1 MNDYYNHVLLWIKAN
16 KPKYILVHVPHRSN
30 DDEWFLE
37 PNDDEW
43 FLEPNDDEWFLEP
56 VDVFQNG
63 EVMLDGFYF
72 EDYATDVFQRAK
84 LKFYKFDPNNLSKEE
99 I

>member
-37 PNDDEW
+37 P
-43 FLEPNDDEWFLEP
+43 

-63 EVMLDGFYF
+63 EVMLYGFYF
-72 EDYATDVFQRAK
+72 ADYATDVFQRAK

>member
-1 MNDYYNHVLLWIKAN
+1 MKEYYNRVLLWIRAN
-16 KPKYILVHVPHRSN
+16 KPKYILVHVAHRS
-30 DDEWFLE
+30 
-37 PNDDEW
+37 
-43 FLEPNDDEWFLEP
+43 NDDEWFLEP

-84 LKFYKFDPNNLSKEE
+84 LKFYKFDPNNLAKEE

>member
-1 MNDYYNHVLLWIKAN
+1 MKEYYNHVLLWIKAN
-16 KPKYILVHVPHRSN
+16 KPKYILVHVAHRSN
-30 DDEWFLE
+30 DD
-37 PNDDEW
+37 D
-43 FLEPNDDEWFLEP
+43 WFLEP

-72 EDYATDVFQRAK
+72 EDYATDVFEIAK
-84 LKFYKFDPNNLSKEE
+84 LKFYKFDPNNLAKEE

>member
-1 MNDYYNHVLLWIKAN
+1 MKEYYNHVLLWIKAN
-16 KPKYILVHVPHRSN
+16 KPKYILVRVAHRS
-30 DDEWFLE
+30 
-37 PNDDEW
+37 
-43 FLEPNDDEWFLEP
+43 NDDEWFLEP

-84 LKFYKFDPNNLSKEE
+84 LKFYKFDPNNLAKEE

>member
-1 MNDYYNHVLLWIKAN
+1 MSDYYNHVLLWIKAN
-16 KPKYILVHVPHRSN
+16 KPKYILVHVAHRS
-30 DDEWFLE
+30 
-37 PNDDEW
+37 
-43 FLEPNDDEWFLEP
+43 NDDEWFLEP

-72 EDYATDVFQRAK
+72 EYYATDVFQRAK
-84 LKFYKFDPNNLSKEE
+84 LKFYKFNPNNLTKEE

>member
-16 KPKYILVHVPHRSN
+16 KPKYILVHVAHRSN
-30 DDEWFLE
+30 D
-37 PNDDEW
+37 N
-43 FLEPNDDEWFLEP
+43 EWFLEP

-63 EVMLDGFYF
+63 EVMLDGFDF
-72 EDYATDVFQRAK
+72 EDYVGDVFKGPK
-84 LKFYKFDPNNLSKEE
+84 LKFYKFNPENFAKEE

>member
-1 MNDYYNHVLLWIKAN
+1 MSDYYNHVLLWIKAN
-16 KPKYILVHVPHRSN
+16 KPKYILVRVAHRSN
-30 DDEWFLE
+30 DD
-37 PNDDEW
+37 D
-43 FLEPNDDEWFLEP
+43 WFLEP

-63 EVMLDGFYF
+63 EVMLDGFCF

-84 LKFYKFDPNNLSKEE
+84 LKFYKFDPNNLAKEE

>member
-1 MNDYYNHVLLWIKAN
+1 MSNYYNHVLLWIKAN
-16 KPKYILVHVPHRSN
+16 KPKYILVHVAHRS
-30 DDEWFLE
+30 
-37 PNDDEW
+37 
-43 FLEPNDDEWFLEP
+43 NDDEWFLEP

-84 LKFYKFDPNNLSKEE
+84 LKFYKFDPNNLAKEE

>member
-1 MNDYYNHVLLWIKAN
+1 MNNYYNHVLLWIKAN
-16 KPKYILVHVPHRSN
+16 KPKYILVRVAHRSN
-30 DDEWFLE
+30 DV
-37 PNDDEW
+37 
-43 FLEPNDDEWFLEP
+43 EWFLEP

-84 LKFYKFDPNNLSKEE
+84 LKFYKFDPNNLAKEE

>member
-1 MNDYYNHVLLWIKAN
+1 MSNYYNHVLLWIKAN
-16 KPKYILVHVPHRSN
+16 KPKYILVHVAHRS
-30 DDEWFLE
+30 
-37 PNDDEW
+37 
-43 FLEPNDDEWFLEP
+43 NDDEWFLEP

>member
-1 MNDYYNHVLLWIKAN
+1 MKEYYNHVLLWIKAN
-16 KPKYILVHVPHRSN
+16 KPKYILVHVAHRS
-30 DDEWFLE
+30 
-37 PNDDEW
+37 
-43 FLEPNDDEWFLEP
+43 NDDEWFLEP

-84 LKFYKFDPNNLSKEE
+84 LKFYKFDPKSFAKEE

>member
-1 MNDYYNHVLLWIKAN
+1 MNNYYNHVLLWIKAN
-16 KPKYILVHVPHRSN
+16 KPKYILVHVAHRS
-30 DDEWFLE
+30 
-37 PNDDEW
+37 
-43 FLEPNDDEWFLEP
+43 NDDEWFLEP

-84 LKFYKFDPNNLSKEE
+84 LKFYKFDPNNLAKEE

>member
-16 KPKYILVHVPHRSN
+16 KPKYILVHVAHR
-30 DDEWFLE
+30 

-43 FLEPNDDEWFLEP
+43 VLEP

-84 LKFYKFDPNNLSKEE
+84 LKFYKFDPNNLAKEE

>member
-1 MNDYYNHVLLWIKAN
+1 MNNYYNHVALWLKAN
-16 KPKYILVHVPHRSN
+16 KPKYILVHVAHRS
-30 DDEWFLE
+30 
-37 PNDDEW
+37 
-43 FLEPNDDEWFLEP
+43 NDDEWFLEP

>member
-16 KPKYILVHVPHRSN
+16 KPKYILVHVAHRS
-30 DDEWFLE
+30 
-37 PNDDEW
+37 
-43 FLEPNDDEWFLEP
+43 NDDEWFLEP

>member
-1 MNDYYNHVLLWIKAN
+1 MKEYYNHVLLWIKAN
-16 KPKYILVHVPHRSN
+16 KPKYILVHVAHRS
-30 DDEWFLE
+30 
-37 PNDDEW
+37 
-43 FLEPNDDEWFLEP
+43 NDDEWFLEP

>member
-1 MNDYYNHVLLWIKAN
+1 MNNYYNHVLLWIKAN
-16 KPKYILVHVPHRSN
+16 KPKYILVRVAHRSN
-30 DDEWFLE
+30 DV
-37 PNDDEW
+37 
-43 FLEPNDDEWFLEP
+43 EWFLEP

-63 EVMLDGFYF
+63 EIMLDGFYF

-84 LKFYKFDPNNLSKEE
+84 LKFYKFDPNNLAKEE

>member
-1 MNDYYNHVLLWIKAN
+1 MSDYYNHVLLWIKAN
-16 KPKYILVHVPHRSN
+16 KPKYILVHVAYRSN
-30 DDEWFLE
+30 DDEWI
-37 PNDDEW
+37 
-43 FLEPNDDEWFLEP
+43 LEP

-84 LKFYKFDPNNLSKEE
+84 LKFYKFNPNNLTKEE

>member
-1 MNDYYNHVLLWIKAN
+1 MKDYYNHVLLWIKAN
-16 KPKYILVHVPHRSN
+16 KPKHIVVRVTYKP
-30 DDEWFLE
+30 DDE
-37 PNDDEW
+37 EW
-43 FLEPNDDEWFLEP
+43 LLEP

-72 EDYATDVFQRAK
+72 EDYATDLFRRAK
-84 LKFYKFDPNNLSKEE
+84 LKFYKFDPNNLAKEE

>member
-1 MNDYYNHVLLWIKAN
+1 MKEYYNHVLLWIKAN
-16 KPKYILVHVPHRSN
+16 KPKYILVHVAHRS
-30 DDEWFLE
+30 
-37 PNDDEW
+37 
-43 FLEPNDDEWFLEP
+43 NDDEWFLEP

-84 LKFYKFDPNNLSKEE
+84 LKFYKFDPNNLAKEE

>member
-1 MNDYYNHVLLWIKAN
+1 MKEYYNHVLLWIKAN
-16 KPKYILVHVPHRSN
+16 KPKYILVHVAHRS
-30 DDEWFLE
+30 
-37 PNDDEW
+37 
-43 FLEPNDDEWFLEP
+43 NDDEWFLEP

-72 EDYATDVFQRAK
+72 EDYATDVFKRAK
-84 LKFYKFDPNNLSKEE
+84 LKFYKFNPNDLVKEE

>member
-16 KPKYILVHVPHRSN
+16 KPKYILVHVAHRSN
-30 DDEWFLE
+30 
-37 PNDDEW
+37 N
-43 FLEPNDDEWFLEP
+43 DEWFLEP

-84 LKFYKFDPNNLSKEE
+84 LKFYKFDPNNLAKEE

>member
-1 MNDYYNHVLLWIKAN
+1 MNNYYNHVLLWIKAN
-16 KPKYILVHVPHRSN
+16 KPKYILVHIAHRSN
-30 DDEWFLE
+30 DDEWV
-37 PNDDEW
+37 
-43 FLEPNDDEWFLEP
+43 LEP

>member
-30 DDEWFLE
+30 DDEWI
-37 PNDDEW
+37 
-43 FLEPNDDEWFLEP
+43 LEPNDDEWFLEP

>member
-16 KPKYILVHVPHRSN
+16 KPKYILVHVAHRSN

-37 PNDDEW
+37 PVN
-43 FLEPNDDEWFLEP
+43 
-56 VDVFQNG
+56 VFQNG

>member
-1 MNDYYNHVLLWIKAN
+1 MNNYYNHVALWLKAN
-16 KPKYILVHVPHRSN
+16 KPKYILVHVAHRSN
-30 DDEWFLE
+30 
-37 PNDDEW
+37 
-43 FLEPNDDEWFLEP
+43 DEWFLEP

-63 EVMLDGFYF
+63 EIMLDGFYF

-84 LKFYKFDPNNLSKEE
+84 LKFYKFDPNNLAKEE

>member
-1 MNDYYNHVLLWIKAN
+1 MKEYYNHVLLWIKAN
-16 KPKYILVHVPHRSN
+16 KPKYILVHVAHRSN

-37 PNDDEW
+37 PVN
-43 FLEPNDDEWFLEP
+43 
-56 VDVFQNG
+56 VFQNG

>member
-1 MNDYYNHVLLWIKAN
+1 MSDYYNHVLLWIKAN
-16 KPKYILVHVPHRSN
+16 KPKYILVHVAHRS
-30 DDEWFLE
+30 
-37 PNDDEW
+37 
-43 FLEPNDDEWFLEP
+43 NDDEWFLEP

-84 LKFYKFDPNNLSKEE
+84 LKFYKFNPNNLTKEE

>member
-1 MNDYYNHVLLWIKAN
+1 MNNYYNHVLLWIKAN
-16 KPKYILVHVPHRSN
+16 KPKYILVHVAHRS
-30 DDEWFLE
+30 
-37 PNDDEW
+37 
-43 FLEPNDDEWFLEP
+43 NDDEWFLEP

>member
-16 KPKYILVHVPHRSN
+16 KPKYILVHVTHRS
-30 DDEWFLE
+30 
-37 PNDDEW
+37 
-43 FLEPNDDEWFLEP
+43 NDDEWFLEP

-84 LKFYKFDPNNLSKEE
+84 LKFYKFDPNNLAKEE

>member
-16 KPKYILVHVPHRSN
+16 KPKYILVHVAHRSN
-30 DDEWFLE
+30 DD
-37 PNDDEW
+37 D
-43 FLEPNDDEWFLEP
+43 WFLEP